1 MELQLTVRQHTEK
14 INLDEVSWK
23 DSEVGT
29 KESIRSLDPGA
40 LIVGRETF
48 NLSLTDSKY
57 CLDLEDDTAEIVGFE
72 YYF

>member
-57 CLDLEDDTAEIVGFE
+57 CPDLENDTAEIVGFE